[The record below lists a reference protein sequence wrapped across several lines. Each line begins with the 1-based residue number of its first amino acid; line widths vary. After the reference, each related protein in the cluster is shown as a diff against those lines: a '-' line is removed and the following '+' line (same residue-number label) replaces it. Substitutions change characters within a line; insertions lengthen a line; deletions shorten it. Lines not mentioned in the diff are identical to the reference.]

1 MDRDLLDCSRCGDPM
16 PTVGGCPQ
24 TQVDGGLELLI
35 TGWYGGFIDLAP
47 VVARLCHDCSAWLA
61 RQVNPL
67 RNKSK
72 GGHSYDHLHD
82 PCCEFGWTINNED
95 VAVFADGSPC
105 RPEEDD
111 LANVI
116 DVDFKR
122 GRR

>member
-1 MDRDLLDCSRCGDPM
+1 M
-16 PTVGGCPQ
+16 PTVAGCPQ

-35 TGWYGGFIDLAP
+35 KGWYGAFVDM
-47 VVARLCHDCSAWLA
+47 VVAARLCLDCWAGLA
-61 RQVNPL
+61 RQVTPL

-72 GGHSYDHLHD
+72 GGHSYNHQGD

-111 LANVI
+111 LAIVI
-116 DVDFKR
+116 DVDFRR